1 MIVYVDRTLRLEIHA
16 GDTVATVLQ
25 RLGRNTLGLSKDE
38 RTALVAYWLTL
49 GERCHT
55 KKQWNGDWLTDE
67 KGLRLNRPY
76 LTTSKRKR

>member
-55 KKQWNGDWLTDE
+55 KQWSGDWLTDE